1 MEGRS
6 LLLRLSRHFVENA
19 LFVAVFQDGGSGV
32 TVVQQRAPVRL
43 GFAEDFA
50 DRFAAWAA
58 AARFREVVI
67 LSGADAGKRL
77 AEQMHG
83 EQVRILSTAT
93 PDGSDV
99 RATEQGWQILEQY
112 AEAAA
117 AAATATSSSPI
128 SAGSADAA
136 AERPS
141 ASSGGRGEHI
151 AVTSDGDADSDD
163 GFGPRLP
170 PGVEPRLQIEGTM
183 FWRMFHCCKARG
195 LNALALVLFCS
206 EGDNVT
212 DALAMADCV
221 DRLLGLLPL
230 EADSTVPGTTDN
242 PGIRWSIPPS
252 WASVYG
258 PPPDTNLF

>member
-1 MEGRS
+1 ME
-6 LLLRLSRHFVENA
+6 
-19 LFVAVFQDGGSGV
+19 VFQDGGSGV

-58 AARFREVVI
+58 AARFQEVVI

-83 EQVRILSTAT
+83 KGHLGHREQLRIVSTAA
-93 PDGSDV
+93 PDGSDM
-99 RATEQGWQILEQY
+99 RATERGWRALEQY

-117 AAATATSSSPI
+117 AQATAASSAPI
-128 SAGSADAA
+128 LAGSADAA
-136 AERPS
+136 AERAS
-141 ASSGGRGEHI
+141 ASSGSRGEHF
-151 AVTSDGDADSDD
+151 AVTNGGDADHDD

-170 PGVEPRLQIEGTM
+170 PGTEPRLPIEGTM

-195 LNALALVLFCS
+195 LNVLALVIFCS
-206 EGDNVT
+206 EGDNMT
-212 DALAMADCV
+212 DALYMADCV
-221 DRLLGLLPL
+221 DRLLGLLPSVAGR
-230 EADSTVPGTTDN
+230 ADRGTTKA
-242 PGIRWSIPPS
+242 PGIQWRIPPS

-258 PPPDTNLF
+258 PPPDSILF